1 MTELKK
7 KIRLRTVVSAGA
19 GLALAT
25 VSYTSNMQVASY
37 MAGDSG
43 WMAIILAGLISFL
56 AAFCFAELVGMF
68 PTAAGIKL
76 FIERAF
82 NEKAALM
89 FGTVYMT
96 ISVAVVGAET
106 YILSSVL
113 ATAFPV
119 PRIFWIF
126 FFLITIALINI
137 RGVTMAGLTQDI
149 TTYAMFAAL
158 IGLSVYALV
167 KNDFQLT
174 TPLSPGSGMGMAQAV
189 AIGVFLYLGFE
200 WVTPLAEETT
210 DFKLIP
216 RGMFGAIALLGLTY
230 ALFNVAMTST
240 VSKAVLSKSPIPH
253 VLFGQALFGR
263 AGIILMMILSILAS
277 VTTFNAG
284 VMTASRFIYAM
295 ARDRALPKVF
305 SNLHPT
311 YATPWPAIVGL
322 LGVAT
327 AVSLVVHF
335 TGQYKVLIFLGAAV
349 ECMIY
354 VVMGA
359 SVLGLRK
366 RNPETER
373 VFKVPF
379 GRLIPWAVIIIYGL
393 LFVLIFIPDPANP
406 GDARAQ
412 LWAFVSLVVVFA
424 LTFGYVFKVVPALR
438 AKYEAEARKRQ
449 KRRPGRPAATGAAP
463 GAGGAIAQ

>member
-7 KIRLRTVVSAGA
+7 KIRLRTVISAGA

-43 WMAIILAGLISFL
+43 WMAIVVAGLISFL

-82 NEKAALM
+82 NERAALV
-89 FGTVYMT
+89 FATVYMT

-106 YILSSVL
+106 FVLSSVL

-126 FFLITIALINI
+126 FFLIVIALINI
-137 RGVTMAGLTQDI
+137 RGITMAGLTQDI

-167 KNDFQLT
+167 KNDFQLA
-174 TPLSPGSGMGMAQAV
+174 TPLTPGSGMGMAQAV

-216 RGMFGAIALLGLTY
+216 RGMFGAIILLGVTY

-253 VLFGQALFGR
+253 VLFGQALFGK
-263 AGIILMMILSILAS
+263 AGIMAMMVLSILAS

-311 YATPWPAIVGL
+311 YATPWPAIVAL
-322 LGVAT
+322 LSLAT
-327 AVSLVVHF
+327 IVSLVTHF

-359 SVLGLRK
+359 SVIGLRK
-366 RNPETER
+366 RLPEAAR
-373 VFKVPF
+373 VFRIPF
-379 GRLIPWAVIIIYGL
+379 GWVVPVAVVVIYGL
-393 LFVLIFIPDPANP
+393 LMVMIFVPDPANP

-412 LWAFVSLVVVFA
+412 LWALIVLGAVFVVTL
-424 LTFGYVFKVVPALR
+424 GYVLKVVPALR

-449 KRRPGRPAATGAAP
+449 KRRPGRPAASVT
-463 GAGGAIAQ
+463 Q